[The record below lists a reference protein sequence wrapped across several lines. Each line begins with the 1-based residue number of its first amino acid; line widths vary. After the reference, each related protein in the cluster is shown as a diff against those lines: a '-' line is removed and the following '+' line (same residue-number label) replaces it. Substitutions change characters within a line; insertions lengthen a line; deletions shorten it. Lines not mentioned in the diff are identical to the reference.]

1 MASAGRAGWL
11 ILIIHHL
18 RVIAMRTIF
27 RAFSIVAVII
37 VAGIVAS
44 VLYVFYDISMH
55 AGDKG
60 APAGPITA
68 AVLARGEYL
77 TRAADCAACHS
88 TSNGKPFTG
97 GLPFKLPFGT
107 IYSTNITPDRE
118 TGIGSWSDDD
128 FVRALH
134 RGIAPGGR
142 YLYPAFPYTSFTAM
156 SRDDALS
163 IKAYLFS
170 LKPQHVANKQNNLT
184 FPFNQRWGMA
194 FWNVVFL
201 SDRRFSPDP
210 AQSAA
215 VNRGAYLA
223 TALGHCGQCHTPR
236 NLAYGLEGGREFAG
250 EVLQGWLAYNIT
262 ADKHSGVGDWSDAQ
276 LASYLSS
283 AHAQGRGSAAGPM
296 AEAVENSLQYLTS
309 EDISAL
315 VAYLRTVAA
324 QTDDYEVNAVPAP
337 AAEEPQ
343 DELGRQVFDG
353 ACVNCHQTNGDGRQ
367 TVYASLVGSRS
378 VADPDGG
385 NVTQIMLNGAKYRIK
400 DQSVYMPPFGPAYS
414 DAELAAVANYVI
426 RHFGGK
432 TGRVTPEEVAKRR
445 RE

>member
-1 MASAGRAGWL
+1 
-11 ILIIHHL
+11 
-18 RVIAMRTIF
+18 MRTNDRVF
-27 RAFSIVAVII
+27 RAFSIIAIII

-44 VLYVFYDISMH
+44 ALYVFYDVSMH
-55 AGDKG
+55 AEDKG
-60 APAGPITA
+60 APSGPVTPA
-68 AVLARGEYL
+68 LLARGEYL
-77 TRAADCAACHS
+77 TRAADCAACHNAP
-88 TSNGKPFTG
+88 NGKPFAG

-107 IYSTNITPDRE
+107 IYSSNITPDRE
-118 TGIGSWSDDD
+118 TGIGNWSDDD

-156 SRDDALS
+156 SRDDALA

-170 LKPQHVANKQNNLT
+170 LPQQHVANKENDLS

-194 FWNVVFL
+194 FWNLAFL
-201 SDRRFSPDP
+201 SDRRFVPDP

-223 TALGHCGQCHTPR
+223 TALGHCGECHTPR

-250 EVLQGWLAYNIT
+250 DVLQGWDAYNIT
-262 ADKHSGVGDWSDAQ
+262 SDKRFGVGDWSDAQ
-276 LASYLSS
+276 LASFLSS

-309 EDISAL
+309 EDIRAL
-315 VAYLRTVAA
+315 VAYLRTIAA
-324 QTDDYEVNAVPAP
+324 QTGSDEVNTGPAP
-337 AAEEPQ
+337 RAQEPQ
-343 DELGRQVFDG
+343 GELGRNVFEG
-353 ACVNCHQTNGDGRQ
+353 GCANCHEYNGDGRQ
-367 TVYASLVGSRS
+367 TAYASLAGSRS
-378 VADPDGG
+378 VADPDGA

-400 DQSVYMPPFGPAYS
+400 DQNVFMPPFGSVYS

-426 RHFGGK
+426 GHFGGK
-432 TGRVTPEEVAKRR
+432 TGRVTPEDVAKRR

>member
-1 MASAGRAGWL
+1 MPSQDR
-11 ILIIHHL
+11 
-18 RVIAMRTIF
+18 RTPARRTVF
-27 RAFSIVAVII
+27 RAVSIAAVII

-44 VLYVFYDISMH
+44 ALYVFYDVSMH

-68 AVLARGEYL
+68 TLLARGEYL
-77 TRAADCAACHS
+77 TRAADCAACHNAP
-88 TSNGKPFTG
+88 NGKPFAG
-97 GLPFKLPFGT
+97 GVAFKLPFGT

-142 YLYPAFPYTSFTAM
+142 YFYPAFPYTSFTAM
-156 SRDDALS
+156 SRDDALA

-170 LKPQHVANKQNNLT
+170 LPPQHVANKENNLS

-194 FWNVVFL
+194 FWNLAFL
-201 SDRRFSPDP
+201 RDRRFVPDP

-223 TALGHCGQCHTPR
+223 TALGHCGECHTPR
-236 NLAYGLEGGREFAG
+236 NLAYGLEGSRAFAG
-250 EVLQGWLAYNIT
+250 EVLQGWHAYNIT
-262 ADKHSGVGDWSDAQ
+262 SDKRSGVGAWSDAQ
-276 LASYLSS
+276 LASFLSS
-283 AHAQGRGSAAGPM
+283 AHAQDRGAAAGPM

-309 EDISAL
+309 EDIGAL

-324 QTDDYEVNAVPAP
+324 QTGGYEVNAGPAP
-337 AAEEPQ
+337 DAQ
-343 DELGRQVFDG
+343 QSLDELGRHVFEG
-353 ACVNCHQTNGDGRQ
+353 VCVNCHEYNGDGRQ

-378 VADPDGG
+378 VADPSGA
-385 NVTQIMLNGAKYRIK
+385 NLTQIMLNGAKYRIK
-400 DQSVYMPPFGPAYS
+400 DQNVFMPPFGPAYS
-414 DAELAAVANYVI
+414 NGELAAVANYVI
-426 RHFGGK
+426 AKFGGK
-432 TGRVTPEEVAKRR
+432 AGRVTPEDVAKRR

>member
-1 MASAGRAGWL
+1 MA
-11 ILIIHHL
+11 I
-18 RVIAMRTIF
+18 MTIF

-44 VLYVFYDISMH
+44 ALYVFYDGSMH
-55 AGDKG
+55 AEDKG
-60 APAGPITA
+60 APTGPITPA
-68 AVLARGEYL
+68 LLARGEYL
-77 TRAADCAACHS
+77 TRAADCAACHTAAS
-88 TSNGKPFTG
+88 TPENSLYPPNGKQFAG
-97 GLPFKLPFGT
+97 GVPFKLPFGT

-156 SRDDALS
+156 SRDDALA

-170 LKPQHVANKQNNLT
+170 LPPQHVANKENSLS

-194 FWNVVFL
+194 FWNLAFL
-201 SDRRFSPDP
+201 SNRRFAPDP

-223 TALGHCGQCHTPR
+223 TALGHCGECHTPR
-236 NLAYGLEGGREFAG
+236 NLAYGLESGREFAG
-250 EVLQGWLAYNIT
+250 DLLVGWDAYNIT
-262 ADKHSGVGDWSDAQ
+262 SDKHFGVGDWSDAQ
-276 LASYLSS
+276 LASFLSS

-309 EDISAL
+309 EDIGAL

-324 QTDDYEVNAVPAP
+324 QTGDYEVNTAPAP
-337 AAEEPQ
+337 GAQEPQ
-343 DELGRQVFDG
+343 DELGRRVFEG
-353 ACVNCHQTNGDGRQ
+353 ACVNCHQYNGDGRQ
-367 TVYASLVGSRS
+367 TVYASLAGSRS

-385 NVTQIMLNGAKYRIK
+385 NVIQIMLNGAKYRIK
-400 DQSVYMPPFGPAYS
+400 DQNVYMPPFGPGYS

-426 RHFGGK
+426 AHFGGK
-432 TGRVTPEEVAKRR
+432 TGRVTPEAVAKGRQ
-445 RE
+445 E

>member
-1 MASAGRAGWL
+1 M
-11 ILIIHHL
+11 II
-18 RVIAMRTIF
+18 V

-44 VLYVFYDISMH
+44 ASYVLYDVSMH

-60 APAGPITA
+60 APAGPIPATL
-68 AVLARGEYL
+68 LARGEYL
-77 TRAADCAACHS
+77 TRAADCAACHNAP
-88 TSNGKPFTG
+88 NGKPFAG

-107 IYSTNITPDRE
+107 IYSSNITPDRE
-118 TGIGSWSDDD
+118 TGIGNWNDDD

-142 YLYPAFPYTSFTAM
+142 YLYPAFPYTSFTAV
-156 SRDDALS
+156 SRDDALA

-170 LKPQHVANKQNNLT
+170 LPPQHVANKENDLS

-194 FWNVVFL
+194 FWNLAFL
-201 SDRRFSPDP
+201 NDRRFVPDP

-223 TALGHCGQCHTPR
+223 TALGHCAECHTPR

-250 EVLQGWLAYNIT
+250 EALEGWHAYNIT
-262 ADKHSGVGDWSDAQ
+262 SDKRFGVGAWSDAQ
-276 LASYLSS
+276 LASFLSS

-309 EDISAL
+309 EDTGAL

-324 QTDDYEVNAVPAP
+324 QTGEVNTGQAP
-337 AAEEPQ
+337 LAQEPE
-343 DELGRQVFDG
+343 DELGRNVFERG
-353 ACVNCHQTNGDGRQ
+353 CANCHQYSGDGRQ
-367 TVYASLVGSRS
+367 TVYASLAGSRS
-378 VADPDGG
+378 VADPDGA
-385 NVTQIMLNGAKYRIK
+385 NVTLIMLNGAKYRIK
-400 DQSVYMPPFGPAYS
+400 DQNVYIPPFGPAYS

-426 RHFGGK
+426 AHFGGK
-432 TGRVTPEEVAKRR
+432 TGQVTPQDVAKRR
-445 RE
+445 QE

>member
-1 MASAGRAGWL
+1 MTPIRRA
-11 ILIIHHL
+11 
-18 RVIAMRTIF
+18 V
-27 RAFSIVAVII
+27 SIVAVII

-44 VLYVFYDISMH
+44 ALYVFYDVSMH
-55 AGDKG
+55 GEDTG

-68 AVLARGEYL
+68 TLLARGEYL
-77 TRAADCAACHS
+77 TRAADCAACHN
-88 TSNGKPFTG
+88 TPNGEPFAG

-107 IYSTNITPDRE
+107 IYSTNITADRE

-156 SRDDALS
+156 SRDDALA

-170 LKPQHVANKQNNLT
+170 LPPQHVVNKVDNLS

-194 FWNVVFL
+194 FWNLAFL
-201 SDRRFSPDP
+201 RDRRFAPDP

-223 TALGHCGQCHTPR
+223 TALGHCGECHTPR
-236 NLAYGLEGGREFAG
+236 NLAFGLESGHAFAG
-250 EVLQGWLAYNIT
+250 EVLQGWDAYNIT
-262 ADKHSGVGDWSDAQ
+262 SDKRSGVGAWSDAQ
-276 LASYLSS
+276 LASFLSS
-283 AHAQGRGSAAGPM
+283 AHAQDRGAAAGPM
-296 AEAVENSLQYLTS
+296 AEAVENSLQYLTA
-309 EDISAL
+309 EDIGAL

-324 QTDDYEVNAVPAP
+324 QTGNYAVNPAP
-337 AAEEPQ
+337 TSAAQQPK
-343 DELGRQVFDG
+343 DELGRHVFEG
-353 ACVNCHQTNGDGRQ
+353 GCVNCHEYNGDGRQ
-367 TVYASLVGSRS
+367 TVYASLAGSRA
-378 VADPDGG
+378 VADPDGA
-385 NVTQIMLNGAKYRIK
+385 NVTQIILSGAKYRIK
-400 DQSVYMPPFGPAYS
+400 DQNIFMPPFGPAYS

-426 RHFGGK
+426 ASFGGK
-432 TGRVTPEEVAKRR
+432 TGRVTPEDVTKRR